1 MIIILI
7 IDFDDK
13 LPNRYIGQ
21 PVYGIVELLGIT
33 IVKIEIFIAQ
43 TSLYIDALSVYFI
56 T

>member
-1 MIIILI
+1 MINYP
-7 IDFDDK
+7 IDIF
-13 LPNRYIGQ
+13 GQ